1 MKIEVNTR
9 KIEPIERVAMAL
21 NLKGDEENIALK
33 IQDKI
38 NLKDKLIRKLKF
50 ENVLL
55 KEKLNKSQNKKEETI
70 IHKDA
75 NYQELEKKYN
85 ELKNENYEL
94 GLALEGLRREIKLYK
109 NEKIANIISNAN
121 ISKELREMLV

>member
-55 KEKLNKSQNKKEETI
+55 KEKLNKSQNKKEEI

-75 NYQELEKKYN
+75 DYDLLEKKYN
-85 ELKNENYEL
+85 ELKNENYDL
-94 GLALEGLRREIKLYK
+94 GLALEGLRREIKLYQ
-109 NEKIANIISNAN
+109 NEKIANIINNTN
-121 ISKELREMLV
+121 ISNELRELLV

>member
-55 KEKLNKSQNKKEETI
+55 KEKLNKEQNKKEEI

-75 NYQELEKKYN
+75 NYKELEKKYN

>member
-55 KEKLNKSQNKKEETI
+55 KEKLNKSQNKKEEII

-75 NYQELEKKYN
+75 DYTLLEKKYN

>member
-21 NLKGDEENIALK
+21 NLKSDEENIALK

-55 KEKLNKSQNKKEETI
+55 KEKLNKSQNKKEEI

-75 NYQELEKKYN
+75 DYDLLEKKYN

-94 GLALEGLRREIKLYK
+94 GLALEGLRREIKLYQ
-109 NEKIANIISNAN
+109 NEKIANIINNTN
-121 ISKELREMLV
+121 ISKGLREMLV

>member
-1 MKIEVNTR
+1 MKNKVNTR

-55 KEKLNKSQNKKEETI
+55 KEKLNKSQNKKEEI

-75 NYQELEKKYN
+75 DYIYLEKKYN

-94 GLALEGLRREIKLYK
+94 GLALEGLRREIKLYQ

>member
-55 KEKLNKSQNKKEETI
+55 KEKLNKSQNKKEEI

-75 NYQELEKKYN
+75 DYDLLEKKYN

-94 GLALEGLRREIKLYK
+94 GLALEGLRREIKLYQ
-109 NEKIANIISNAN
+109 NEKIANIINNTN
-121 ISKELREMLV
+121 ISNELKELLV

>member
-50 ENVLL
+50 ENILL
-55 KEKLNKSQNKKEETI
+55 KEKLNKEQNKKEEI

-75 NYQELEKKYN
+75 DYDLLEKKYN

-94 GLALEGLRREIKLYK
+94 GLALEGLRREIKLYQ
-109 NEKIANIISNAN
+109 NEKIANIINNAN

>member
-55 KEKLNKSQNKKEETI
+55 KEKLNKSQNKKEEI

-75 NYQELEKKYN
+75 DYDLLEKKYN

-94 GLALEGLRREIKLYK
+94 GLALEGLRREIKLYQ
-109 NEKIANIISNAN
+109 NEKIANIINNTN
-121 ISKELREMLV
+121 ISNELRELLV

>member
-38 NLKDKLIRKLKF
+38 NLKNKLIRKLKF

-55 KEKLNKSQNKKEETI
+55 KEKLNKSQNKKEEI

-75 NYQELEKKYN
+75 DYDLLEKKYN

-94 GLALEGLRREIKLYK
+94 GLALEGLRREIKLYQ
-109 NEKIANIISNAN
+109 NEKIANIINNTN
-121 ISKELREMLV
+121 ISNELRELLV

>member
-1 MKIEVNTR
+1 MKIETNTR

-50 ENVLL
+50 VYQYHRFYFENNHISHLQL
-55 KEKLNKSQNKKEETI
+55 KEVS
-70 IHKDA
+70 
-75 NYQELEKKYN
+75 KY
-85 ELKNENYEL
+85 
-94 GLALEGLRREIKLYK
+94 
-109 NEKIANIISNAN
+109 ISG
-121 ISKELREMLV
+121 S

>member
-55 KEKLNKSQNKKEETI
+55 KEKLNKSQNKKEEI

-109 NEKIANIISNAN
+109 NEKIANIISNTN

>member
-55 KEKLNKSQNKKEETI
+55 KEKLNKSQNKKEEI

-75 NYQELEKKYN
+75 DYDLLEKKYN

-94 GLALEGLRREIKLYK
+94 GLALERLRREIKLYQ

>member
-1 MKIEVNTR
+1 MDWEQQLT
-9 KIEPIERVAMAL
+9 E
-21 NLKGDEENIALK
+21 IA
-33 IQDKI
+33 
-38 NLKDKLIRKLKF
+38 R
-50 ENVLL
+50 
-55 KEKLNKSQNKKEETI
+55 EKAFIT
-70 IHKDA
+70 
-75 NYQELEKKYN
+75 ELEKKYN

>member
-55 KEKLNKSQNKKEETI
+55 KEKLNKSQNKKEEI
-70 IHKDA
+70 IHKDTD
-75 NYQELEKKYN
+75 YDLLEKKYN

-94 GLALEGLRREIKLYK
+94 GLALEGLRREIKLYQ
-109 NEKIANIISNAN
+109 NEKIANIISNVN

>member
-55 KEKLNKSQNKKEETI
+55 KEKLNKSQNKKEEI

-75 NYQELEKKYN
+75 NYKELEKKYN

>member
-1 MKIEVNTR
+1 MKNKVNTR

-50 ENVLL
+50 ENILL
-55 KEKLNKSQNKKEETI
+55 KEKLNKSQNRKEEI

-75 NYQELEKKYN
+75 DYDIIEKKYN

-94 GLALEGLRREIKLYK
+94 GLALEGLRREIKLYQ

-121 ISKELREMLV
+121 ISKELRKMLV